1 MVRSIDRKRISRG
14 RISRQTLKGASICY
28 LAGIFLPLRRSTIKD
43 LPSHYRDETDSNWLA
58 GVVGRYFCMA
68 NRSLLVDIGLARM
81 TEPNAKPKNQR
92 STTHRP
98 RSQQK
103 RKSQK
108 LKNQSLKKPQKK
120 PLLRKVPQTRM
131 TKSQTTDFQKTKTK
145 NASTKHRS
153 VFLCPHSMFF
163 RFVPK
168 ISRISSL
175 Q

>member
-81 TEPNAKPKNQR
+81 TESNAKPKNQR
-92 STTHRP
+92 STMHPP
-98 RSQQK
+98 RSRPK

-108 LKNQSLKKPQKK
+108 LKNQSLKKLQKK
-120 PLLRKVPQTRM
+120 PLLRKLPQTRM
-131 TKSQTTDFQKTKTK
+131 TKSQTTDFQKTKTQ

-153 VFLCPHSMFF
+153 VFYALTARLFSF
-163 RFVPK
+163 RP
-168 ISRISSL
+168 
-175 Q
+175 